1 MEKPT
6 TGLRDHR
13 AAVQA
18 QKLRMELASQAIAH
32 GNRTPSY
39 KGPGMKILMFSIVL
53 AAVALVG
60 TIGVATVIGMIQSR

>member
-1 MEKPT
+1 
-6 TGLRDHR
+6 
-13 AAVQA
+13 
-18 QKLRMELASQAIAH
+18 MELASQVIAH

-39 KGPGMKILMFSIVL
+39 KGPGLKILMFSIVL